1 MSTLLPTDSLR
12 SDQRYITAFSLSGF
26 NNQVLG
32 AMNLLHL
39 TYLLHL
45 PPYPLPH
52 TAILPPI
59 TPHYVHLHA
68 EDQQVD
74 SLDLGR
80 IFDLRRFE
88 QAVGFGVVEW
98 GEVKDVGGVTQGGER
113 EEIACWST
121 WWTQFQTPLSGA
133 EMEEKLGLRT
143 SSFPLR
149 LLHLATKLTT
159 GWTITRPFPLSGS
172 TLTPLPASLLSPYD
186 RAPNPFL
193 LPSLANLL
201 NPPDN
206 PTRSAFLSGL
216 TGEAQG
222 LLDAWG
228 RSNESWT
235 DVWGPQVDGWR
246 EPEGGKLGEVACF
259 DTLYFVS
266 ERGEEIRELYEG
278 RASAHIPKGPLA
290 CNLSQTLNLSLITCN
305 IS

>member
-1 MSTLLPTDSLR
+1 MSALLPTDSLR
-12 SDQRYITAFSLSGF
+12 SDRRYITAFSLSGF

-45 PPYPLPH
+45 SPYPLPH

-88 QAVGFGVVEW
+88 EAVGFGVVEW
-98 GEVKDVGGVTQGGER
+98 GEVKDVGSVTQGGER

-143 SSFPLR
+143 F
-149 LLHLATKLTT
+149 
-159 GWTITRPFPLSGS
+159 
-172 TLTPLPASLLSPYD
+172 
-186 RAPNPFL
+186 
-193 LPSLANLL
+193 
-201 NPPDN
+201 
-206 PTRSAFLSGL
+206 
-216 TGEAQG
+216 
-222 LLDAWG
+222 
-228 RSNESWT
+228 
-235 DVWGPQVDGWR
+235 
-246 EPEGGKLGEVACF
+246 
-259 DTLYFVS
+259 
-266 ERGEEIRELYEG
+266 
-278 RASAHIPKGPLA
+278 
-290 CNLSQTLNLSLITCN
+290 
-305 IS
+305 